1 MPIPEYCGGG
11 SNRPISFW
19 CVGSERSR
27 IINPLQPN
35 APLPRLPPSSSFLGT
50 YTGPWSPAKGV
61 WSATTFGGTSFDQI
75 HLLYSASSPLREP
88 GTHHMETSLAL
99 EGSEAST
106 IMLPLTNCRK
116 YAGWWINVSSGAV
129 SR

>member
-1 MPIPEYCGGG
+1 MVWKAMPIPEYCAGG

-19 CVGSERSR
+19 CEGSERSR
-27 IINPLQPN
+27 MMN
-35 APLPRLPPSSSFLGT
+35 RLPPSSSFFGT
-50 YTGPWSPAKGV
+50 YTGPCKPANGV
-61 WSATTFGGTSFDQI
+61 WSATTLGGTSFDQI

-88 GTHHMETSLAL
+88 GTHHMETSLAC

-116 YAGWWINVSSGAV
+116 
-129 SR
+129 